1 MRDLVIIG
9 SGSAGYVGAIRAA
22 QLGGAVTLIE
32 KDKIGGVCLNVG
44 CIPTKTLLS
53 IAKIYDYLKKL
64 NQFGLK
70 ADNFT
75 YDFDAI
81 QKRKERVINR
91 FVKGVEYLLKKNKVE
106 IINGTAEILNKNAV
120 LVNGKKR
127 IETKSILIA
136 TGSQPARL
144 DIGGFEHTIDSTGAL
159 ELGSPPSSMLII
171 GGGVIGVEMG
181 LIFNSFE
188 TDITIVELTDEL
200 LPGEDHEI
208 CALLHRILE
217 KKGFK
222 IYTSSTVKEIIK
234 EENGL
239 KSNIMTAGEI
249 RQLET
254 DAILSSVGRKPTVPA
269 GVEECNIETESGFIK
284 VNEKM
289 QTNIKD
295 IYAAGDVCGKYMF
308 AYTASMEAE
317 IAVTNAL
324 GGNEGMSYDAVPR
337 LVYSFPE
344 IGAVG
349 LTEEKAKENYDIS
362 VGRFPFLAN
371 SRAYAEGEIDGLVKV
386 IIDNKNK
393 KILGI
398 HILGP
403 SATEIILASTL
414 IINKSL
420 NTDDVISTLHGHPT
434 HHEAIKEACL
444 DALGRPVH
452 K

>member
-9 SGSAGYVGAIRAA
+9 GGPAGYVGAIRAA

-53 IAKIYDYLKKL
+53 TAKIYNYLKKL

-81 QKRKERVINR
+81 QKRKEKVINR

-106 IINGTAEILNKNAV
+106 IINGTAEILDKYTV

-144 DIGGFEHTIDSTGAL
+144 DIGGFEHTIDSTDAL

-200 LPGEDHEI
+200 LPGEDREI
-208 CALLHRILE
+208 CTLLHRILE

-234 EENGL
+234 EENI
-239 KSNIMTAGEI
+239 KSNIMTAGEV

-254 DAILSSVGRKPTVPA
+254 DVVLSSVGRNPIIPA
-269 GVEECNIETESGFIK
+269 GIEECNIETERGFIK

-289 QTNIKD
+289 QTNIEG

-308 AYTASMEAE
+308 AYTASMEGE
-317 IAVTNAL
+317 VAVTNAL

-344 IGAVG
+344 IGTVG
-349 LTEEKAKENYDIS
+349 LTEEKAKETYDIS

-371 SRAYAEGEIDGLVKV
+371 SRAYAEGEMDGLVKV

-434 HHEAIKEACL
+434 YHEAIKEACL